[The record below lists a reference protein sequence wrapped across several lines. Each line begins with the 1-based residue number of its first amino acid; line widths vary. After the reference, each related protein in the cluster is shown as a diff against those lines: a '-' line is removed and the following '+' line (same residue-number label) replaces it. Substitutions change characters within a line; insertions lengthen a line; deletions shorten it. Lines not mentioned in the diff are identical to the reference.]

1 MLKTDFLDHND
12 TLNVKEKVKLCQ
24 KNKDKD
30 NDRRF
35 DISDKCSLQQM
46 LSQTSLLSFL
56 WLASSIPAPYCSIFM
71 LCYVVLFYLFVML
84 YI

>member
-30 NDRRF
+30 NDRT
-35 DISDKCSLQQM
+35 IH
-46 LSQTSLLSFL
+46 
-56 WLASSIPAPYCSIFM
+56 
-71 LCYVVLFYLFVML
+71 
-84 YI
+84 